1 MLDIPCQEIYSS
13 SDYIEIRDGSSQDA
27 PVIGRFCGNGDNLP
41 ESLYSTKN
49 YLQIRLENYWKP
61 QQRLPTL
68 FFDLG
73 LYPTSSRV
81 VKDSRL
87 NIPPQT

>member
-13 SDYIEIRDGSSQDA
+13 SDYIEIRDGSYEDA

-49 YLQIRLENYWKP
+49 HLQIRLENK
-61 QQRLPTL
+61 RSGSK
-68 FFDLG
+68 D
-73 LYPTSSRV
+73 YPTQF
-81 VKDSRL
+81 L
-87 NIPPQT
+87 A